1 VFKIAMNLC
10 VDFHR
15 KRRVPTV
22 SLSRPEGEEHGEET
36 RDVEDLSPGPDANY
50 EEREA
55 EGRMD
60 RIIRS
65 LPAHYREV
73 ILLRHKN
80 QFSYEEIADILS
92 LPIGTVKARLHRA
105 HLLLRSKLAPGG
117 A

>member
-1 VFKIAMNLC
+1 MNLC

-15 KRRVPTV
+15 KRKLPTI
-22 SLSRPEGEEHGEET
+22 SLTRPEDEGHDEET
-36 RDVEDLSPGPDANY
+36 RDVEDLSPGPDADY
-50 EEREA
+50 EGKET

-65 LPAHYREV
+65 LPEHYREV
-73 ILLRHKN
+73 ILLRHRN

-105 HLLLRSKLAPGG
+105 HLLLRSKLAPGE